1 MIRVPKFH
9 TRDFGVFHDGV
20 SYQCTLTGV
29 VDDVPDGPRKW
40 MVDVD
45 TSMTLRVER
54 VPVLDP
60 VDGARPIARHVPRWS
75 VLHLDRNRVVRFE
88 GNDPMALR
96 VGLIEAEKL
105 GYTEL

>member
-1 MIRVPKFH
+1 MIKAAKVH
-9 TRDFGVFHDGV
+9 TRDFGVSHDGV
-20 SYQCTLTGV
+20 GYQCTLTGV
-29 VDDVPDGPRKW
+29 VDDVPDGKKKW

-45 TSMTLRVER
+45 TSMTLRLER
-54 VPVLDP
+54 VPVLDRI
-60 VDGARPIARHVPRWS
+60 DGASPITRHFPRWS

-88 GNDPMALR
+88 GNDPTAFR